1 VVSLPSVPTR
11 VWQDEA
17 VRSALADWD
26 FGQVSRMV
34 RQLVPLRQEDVA
46 ALTGLSQSY
55 LSMLECGDRRLTD
68 VSRVVQF
75 LTGLGTPPDLVRL
88 PLPGISPLPDAAAP
102 ARTAAS
108 GQTAPEPE
116 PVTPT
121 APDPMLPWTADRMLT
136 ALRLAHV
143 ADNTADWLP
152 TDANGP
158 VSATAMAEAA
168 GTDTP
173 RPASGIA
180 LNSMIQR
187 WDAEQAEPLRRATAG
202 TRVSHELCGHL
213 QGTLDE
219 LRVMDKGSGSGAVA
233 DLARAHLA
241 LVVRVLERSTYDEVT
256 GRRLTA
262 VAADT
267 ATQAGWFAF
276 DAGRPDAARAYM
288 LAGLRAAHAAA
299 DDRLGAGALSY
310 LAIHGY
316 SSGDPR
322 DAVRAAEAGRRRIAR
337 LDAPHL
343 SATLLTRQ
351 ARGHAAAGEGEAA
364 RRALGEASE
373 LCARGRGEDDPHW
386 LYWMNEGEIHGQSGS
401 AHLALGNTALAVES
415 FGHAIQADRAGERRT
430 HGLFLS
436 RAAQAHARAGDL
448 DAACATGDEAVSIA
462 ETVQSARLRE
472 HLRDLSADLRR
483 GGSSRR
489 SGVGARVL
497 TERIAA
503 LAS

>member
-1 VVSLPSVPTR
+1 MVSLPSVPTR

-88 PLPGISPLPDAAAP
+88 PLPGISPQPDAAAP
-102 ARTAAS
+102 ASTAAT
-108 GQTAPEPE
+108 GQPAAPEL
-116 PVTPT
+116 VTPT
-121 APDPMLPWTADRMLT
+121 APDPALPWTADRMLT

-152 TDANGP
+152 SDANGP
-158 VSATAMAEAA
+158 VSATAMSDAA
-168 GTDTP
+168 GSDSP

-202 TRVSHELCGHL
+202 TRVSLELCGHL

-256 GRRLTA
+256 GRKLAA

-343 SATLLTRQ
+343 AATLLTRQ

-401 AHLALGNTALAVES
+401 AHLALGNTARAVES

-448 DAACATGDEAVSIA
+448 DAACATGEEAVAIA

-483 GGSSRR
+483 GGPSTRR

>member
-1 VVSLPSVPTR
+1 MVSLPSVPTR

-88 PLPGISPLPDAAAP
+88 PLPGISQPADSAP
-102 ARTAAS
+102 ARTAAPAE
-108 GQTAPEPE
+108 APPVA
-116 PVTPT
+116 VTPT
-121 APDPMLPWTADRMLT
+121 APDPVLPWTADRMLS
-136 ALRLAHV
+136 ALRLAH
-143 ADNTADWLP
+143 TADTAADRP
-152 TDANGP
+152 ASDANGP
-158 VSATAMAEAA
+158 VTATATSEVA
-168 GTDTP
+168 GSDTP

-187 WDAEQAEPLRRATAG
+187 WDAEQAEPLRRAAAG
-202 TRVSHELCGHL
+202 TRVSLELCDHL

-219 LRVMDKGSGSGAVA
+219 LRVMDKGSGSGAVS

-256 GRRLTA
+256 GRKLAA

-322 DAVRAAEAGRRRIAR
+322 DAVRAAEAGRKRIER

-343 SATLLTRQ
+343 AATLLTRQ

-364 RRALGEASE
+364 RRALGEAAE

-401 AHLALGNTALAVES
+401 AHLALGNTARAVES
-415 FGHAIQADRAGERRT
+415 FGHAIRAERNGERRT

-448 DAACATGDEAVSIA
+448 DAACAVGEEAVAIA

-483 GGSSRR
+483 GGSTRR
-489 SGVGARVL
+489 SAVGSRVL

>member
-1 VVSLPSVPTR
+1 MSLPSVPTR

-88 PLPGISPLPDAAAP
+88 PLPGISQPADSAP
-102 ARTAAS
+102 ARTAAPAE
-108 GQTAPEPE
+108 APPVA
-116 PVTPT
+116 VTPT
-121 APDPMLPWTADRMLT
+121 APDPVLPWTADRMLS
-136 ALRLAHV
+136 ALRLAH
-143 ADNTADWLP
+143 TADTAADRP
-152 TDANGP
+152 ASDANGP
-158 VSATAMAEAA
+158 VTATATSEVA
-168 GTDTP
+168 GADTP

-187 WDAEQAEPLRRATAG
+187 WDAEQAEPLRRAAAG
-202 TRVSHELCGHL
+202 TRVSLELCDHL

-219 LRVMDKGSGSGAVA
+219 LRVMDKGSGSGAVS

-256 GRRLTA
+256 GRKLAA

-322 DAVRAAEAGRRRIAR
+322 DAVRAAE
-337 LDAPHL
+337 
-343 SATLLTRQ
+343 
-351 ARGHAAAGEGEAA
+351 
-364 RRALGEASE
+364 
-373 LCARGRGEDDPHW
+373 
-386 LYWMNEGEIHGQSGS
+386 
-401 AHLALGNTALAVES
+401 
-415 FGHAIQADRAGERRT
+415 
-430 HGLFLS
+430 
-436 RAAQAHARAGDL
+436 
-448 DAACATGDEAVSIA
+448 
-462 ETVQSARLRE
+462 
-472 HLRDLSADLRR
+472 
-483 GGSSRR
+483 
-489 SGVGARVL
+489 
-497 TERIAA
+497 
-503 LAS
+503 